1 MRVLLREPLVPAAP
15 AARPVRST
23 VLVLAR
29 QETTRLLR
37 HPLSIAGLALYALF
51 ATGNLLGPADPIRTF
66 GFIDT
71 TPTVVPGLF
80 ALLAG
85 SLLASRDHRA
95 RTDELLTPLPGRAV
109 ERVAAMCLACLAPA
123 ALTLLLVLALHAVQL
138 QQGLYVE
145 SPGLGHLTQGAVTVL
160 GGGLFGVMVGTWT
173 PTRSAALLALVLM
186 VVVNLAVAADGW
198 PHHLF
203 ALLVEWSIYVPEGA
217 WVGLRAGSPG
227 WHLAYLLGLC
237 GLAACAALL
246 RVAPRRTPV
255 LHASVTF
262 LAVAVA
268 GGSGQLP

>member
-1 MRVLLREPLVPAAP
+1 VP
-15 AARPVRST
+15 
-23 VLVLAR
+23 VLAR

-37 HPLSIAGLALYALF
+37 HPLSIAGLTLYALF
-51 ATGNLLGPADPIRTF
+51 ATGNLLGPADPNRAF

-95 RTDELLTPLPGRAV
+95 RTGELLTPLPGRAV
-109 ERVAAMCLACLAPA
+109 DRVAAMCLTCLAPA
-123 ALTLLLVLALHAVQL
+123 ALTLVLVLTLHAVQL
-138 QQGLYVE
+138 QQGPYAE

-160 GGGLFGVMVGTWT
+160 GGALFGVMVGTWT

-198 PHHLF
+198 PHHHF
-203 ALLVEWSIYVPEGA
+203 ALPVEWSIYVPEGGWA
-217 WVGLRAGSPG
+217 GLRAGSPG

-246 RVAPRRTPV
+246 RVAHRRAPV
-255 LHASVTF
+255 LLASVVS
-262 LAVAVA
+262 LAIAVA
-268 GGSGQLP
+268 GGIGQLP

>member
-1 MRVLLREPLVPAAP
+1 VSALLRVVPAAQV
-15 AARPVRST
+15 AAPVRST
-23 VLVLAR
+23 VPVLAG
-29 QETTRLLR
+29 QETVRLLR
-37 HPLSIAGLALYALF
+37 HPLLLAGLILYALF
-51 ATGNLLGPADPIRTF
+51 ATANLLGPDDPARAF
-66 GFIDT
+66 GFVDT
-71 TPTVVPGLF
+71 TPTIVPGLF

-95 RTDELLTPLPGRAV
+95 HTGELLTPLPGRAFD
-109 ERVAAMCLACLAPA
+109 RVAAMCLACLAPA
-123 ALTLLLVLALHAVQL
+123 ALTLVLVLALHAVQL
-138 QQGLYVE
+138 RQGFYVE
-145 SPGLGHLTQGAVTVL
+145 TPGPGHLTQGAVTVL

-203 ALLVEWSIYVPEGA
+203 ALLVEWSLYVPGGGWA
-217 WVGLRAGSPG
+217 GLRAGSPG
-227 WHLAYLLGLC
+227 WHLAYLLSLC

-255 LHASVTF
+255 LLASGVS

-268 GGSGQLP
+268 GGIGQLP